1 MVFHFR
7 VFNAA
12 NALLTKITL
21 NASMHHPY
29 SLDIFK
35 SKMKQPG
42 CNASIRMCLILS
54 FPSPGKSVI
63 LFFFFKKQ

>member
-1 MVFHFR
+1 MVFHFS

-21 NASMHHPY
+21 NAVVHH
-29 SLDIFK
+29 LCRVWVFFQ

-42 CNASIRMCLILS
+42 CNASIRMCLVLS
-54 FPSPGKSVI
+54 FPSPGKSVFLI
-63 LFFFFKKQ
+63 FF